1 MHAEGRKAG
10 GSVPWER
17 GYPEM
22 MGWRKILNGLS
33 NSGMKP
39 LMDGCRIP
47 FINKSGGD
55 GPGLGCREDGTVVA
69 RAYVPEFATS
79 QVVPS
84 YDRYLSAIYRNSTTL
99 ILPLEVWMLSGC
111 NRPSRT
117 IPSELSCGGNKK

>member
-1 MHAEGRKAG
+1 MHAEGRKAD
-10 GSVPWER
+10 GSVPLER

-33 NSGMKP
+33 ISGMKP

-117 IPSELSCGGNKK
+117 MPSELSCGGNKQ

>member
-10 GSVPWER
+10 GSVLLER

-39 LMDGCRIP
+39 LLDGCRIP

-69 RAYVPEFATS
+69 RASLPEFATS
-79 QVVPS
+79 WVVNS
-84 YDRYLSAIYRNSTTL
+84 YDRYLAAIYRNSTIL
-99 ILPLEVWMLSGC
+99 SLPLEVWMFSGRI
-111 NRPSRT
+111 RPSRT
-117 IPSELSCGGNKK
+117 IPSNLFCLGIKQ

>member
-1 MHAEGRKAG
+1 M
-10 GSVPWER
+10 PLER

-22 MGWRKILNGLS
+22 MGYRKILNGLS

-55 GPGLGCREDGTVVA
+55 GPGMGHRVNGAVVA

-117 IPSELSCGGNKK
+117 MPSELSCGGNKK

>member
-1 MHAEGRKAG
+1 MRAESQKAG
-10 GSVPWER
+10 VFVTSGREVADMRLWI
-17 GYPEM
+17 
-22 MGWRKILNGLS
+22 KILTGLIMS
-33 NSGMKP
+33 DMKP
-39 LMDGCRIP
+39 LLDGCRIP

-117 IPSELSCGGNKK
+117 MPSHLICGGRKR